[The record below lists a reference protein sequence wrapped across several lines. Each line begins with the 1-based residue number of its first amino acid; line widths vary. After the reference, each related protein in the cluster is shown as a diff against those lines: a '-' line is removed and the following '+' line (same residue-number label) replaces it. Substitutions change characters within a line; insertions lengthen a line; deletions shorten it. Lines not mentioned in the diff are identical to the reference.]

1 MTDQEI
7 LNAFNAAE
15 DKKQA
20 VKTLAEQNGVGIW
33 DMMQTLTDLKAPGL
47 DRRWYQNLNPARP
60 QPKKSDAGGDADTDY
75 LKKIIAQQDKIL
87 KDQNAAIQMQQQTI
101 ETLKSEICKA
111 DEEFRDLQAE
121 LQAEKNKKQS
131 TGKLELISAFC
142 TGMSGTGAWLM
153 GRFVELLLQWRDFGD
168 AAELRDFLADYY
180 ETGEK
185 S

>member
-33 DMMQTLTDLKAPGL
+33 DMIQTLTDLKAPGL
-47 DRRWYQNLNPARP
+47 DKRWYQDQNPAR
-60 QPKKSDAGGDADTDY
+60 KKPITDGSTDPAY
-75 LKKIIAQQDKIL
+75 LKKVIEQQDKIL
-87 KDQNAAIQMQQQTI
+87 KEQKAAIDMQQQTI

-111 DEEFRDLQAE
+111 EEEFRDLQAE
-121 LQAEKNKKQS
+121 LQEEKSKKQS

-153 GRFVELLLQWRDFGD
+153 GRFVEFLLKWRDFGD
-168 AAELRDFLADYY
+168 TTEFRDFLAEYY
-180 ETGEK
+180 ENGGM